1 MKNLWRTIS
10 EFLQETLNG
19 FMTHFELILTLTVV
33 LCFLF
38 YLVDSFSYRKM
49 RRHLYRTFK
58 RGRESQE
65 DRITY
70 ANRLAT
76 IIQSGK
82 GVPHRHQKAFDRAQ
96 HKLTQ
101 QEPLKGA
108 ELYWTKH
115 PVYPKEKT
123 IEFFSGM
130 FWVLFVV
137 WFIRSFM
144 WEPFRIPSG
153 SMEPNLY
160 DGDFILTSKY
170 SYGIKLPV
178 LRTTL
183 IPTGSVQRGD
193 VIVFRYP
200 ENPSLHYIKRVI
212 GLPGDHI
219 RYERDH
225 VWINGEEQP
234 MTATGETR
242 EFEGTDRYGNPFI
255 IHAATYEETLTG
267 YGKHRV
273 QLYTNATN
281 TRSGMIEG
289 SLTVPA
295 GHYFVMGD
303 NRDDSEDSRAWGFVP
318 EKNLVGK
325 ATFIWMN
332 SNCIL
337 GKGDCNHI
345 GKSIR

>member
-1 MKNLWRTIS
+1 MNTIQQI
-10 EFLQETLNG
+10 LAG
-19 FMTHFELILTLTVV
+19 FMTHFELILTVTVII
-33 LCFLF
+33 CFIF
-38 YLVDSFSYRKM
+38 YLIDGRSYRKT
-49 RRHLYRTFK
+49 RKRLYRAFK
-58 RGRESQE
+58 TGTETQE
-65 DRITY
+65 DRIAY
-70 ANRLAT
+70 ATRLAT
-76 IIQSGK
+76 VIQGK
-82 GVPHRHQKAFDRAQ
+82 GVRRKHQNAFDRAQ
-96 HKLTQ
+96 HALTQ
-101 QEPLKGA
+101 QGPLKGA
-108 ELYWTKH
+108 ELYWLKH
-115 PVYPKEKT
+115 PVYPQEKF
-123 IEFFSGM
+123 IEFFGGM
-130 FWVLFVV
+130 FWVLFTV

-219 RYERDH
+219 RYERNH
-225 VWINGEEQP
+225 VWINDEAQP
-234 MTATGETR
+234 LEPTGETR
-242 EFEGTDRYGNPFI
+242 EINREYGERSYRIP
-255 IHAATYEETLTG
+255 AAIYEETLTG
-267 YGKHRV
+267 YGKHRA
-273 QLYTNATN
+273 QLYPENPNA
-281 TRSGMIEG
+281 RPGMVEG

>member
-1 MKNLWRTIS
+1 MNT
-10 EFLQETLNG
+10 LQNILAG
-19 FMTHFELILTLTVV
+19 FMTHFELILTVTVII
-33 LCFLF
+33 CFIF
-38 YLVDSFSYRKM
+38 YLIDGRSYRKT
-49 RRHLYRTFK
+49 RKRLYRAFK
-58 RGRESQE
+58 TGTETQE
-65 DRITY
+65 DRIAY
-70 ANRLAT
+70 ATRLAT
-76 IIQSGK
+76 VIQGK
-82 GVPHRHQKAFDRAQ
+82 GVRRKHQSACDRAQ
-96 HKLTQ
+96 HALTQ

-108 ELYWTKH
+108 ELYWLKH
-115 PVYPKEKT
+115 PVYPQEKI
-123 IEFFSGM
+123 IEFFGGM
-130 FWVLFVV
+130 FWVLFTV

-219 RYERDH
+219 RYERNH
-225 VWINGEEQP
+225 VWINDEAQP
-234 MTATGETR
+234 LEPTGETR
-242 EFEGTDRYGNPFI
+242 EINREYGERSYRIP
-255 IHAATYEETLTG
+255 AAIYEETLTG
-267 YGKHRV
+267 YGKHRA
-273 QLYTNATN
+273 QLYPENPN
-281 TRSGMIEG
+281 TRPGMVEG

-303 NRDDSEDSRAWGFVP
+303 NRDDSQDSRAWGFVP

>member
-1 MKNLWRTIS
+1 MNTIQQI
-10 EFLQETLNG
+10 LAG
-19 FMTHFELILTLTVV
+19 FMTHFELILTVTVII
-33 LCFLF
+33 CFIF
-38 YLVDSFSYRKM
+38 YLIDGRSYRKT
-49 RRHLYRTFK
+49 RKRLYRAFK
-58 RGRESQE
+58 TGTETQE
-65 DRITY
+65 DRIAY
-70 ANRLAT
+70 ATRLAT
-76 IIQSGK
+76 VIQGK
-82 GVPHRHQKAFDRAQ
+82 GVRRKHQNAFDRAQ
-96 HKLTQ
+96 HALTQ
-101 QEPLKGA
+101 QSPLKGA
-108 ELYWTKH
+108 ELYWLKH
-115 PVYPKEKT
+115 PVYPQEKI
-123 IEFFSGM
+123 IEFFGGM
-130 FWVLFVV
+130 FWVLFTV
-137 WFIRSFM
+137 WFIRSFL

-219 RYERDH
+219 RYERNH
-225 VWINGEEQP
+225 VWINDEAQP
-234 MTATGETR
+234 LEPTGETR
-242 EFEGTDRYGNPFI
+242 EINREYGERSYRIP
-255 IHAATYEETLTG
+255 AAIYEETLNG
-267 YGKHRV
+267 YGKHRA
-273 QLYTNATN
+273 QLYPENPN
-281 TRSGMIEG
+281 TRPGMVEG

-345 GKSIR
+345 GKNIR

>member
-1 MKNLWRTIS
+1 MNTIQQI
-10 EFLQETLNG
+10 LAG
-19 FMTHFELILTLTVV
+19 FMTHFELILTVTVII
-33 LCFLF
+33 CFIF
-38 YLVDSFSYRKM
+38 YLIDGRSYRKT
-49 RRHLYRTFK
+49 RKRLYRAFK
-58 RGRESQE
+58 IGTETQE
-65 DRITY
+65 DRIAY
-70 ANRLAT
+70 ATRLAT
-76 IIQSGK
+76 VIQGK
-82 GVPHRHQKAFDRAQ
+82 GVRRKHQNAFDRAQ
-96 HKLTQ
+96 HALTQ
-101 QEPLKGA
+101 QSPLKGA
-108 ELYWTKH
+108 ELYWLKH
-115 PVYPKEKT
+115 PVYPQEKI
-123 IEFFSGM
+123 IEFFGGM
-130 FWVLFVV
+130 FWVLFTV

-219 RYERDH
+219 RYERNH
-225 VWINGEEQP
+225 VWINDEAQP
-234 MTATGETR
+234 LEPTGETR
-242 EFEGTDRYGNPFI
+242 EINREYGERSYRIP
-255 IHAATYEETLTG
+255 AAIYEETLTG
-267 YGKHRV
+267 YGKHRA
-273 QLYTNATN
+273 QLYPENPN
-281 TRSGMIEG
+281 TRPGMVEG

-318 EKNLVGK
+318 EANLVGK
-325 ATFIWMN
+325 ATVIWMN

-345 GKSIR
+345 GKNIR

>member
-1 MKNLWRTIS
+1 MNTIQQI
-10 EFLQETLNG
+10 LAG
-19 FMTHFELILTLTVV
+19 FMTHFELILTVTVII
-33 LCFLF
+33 CFIF
-38 YLVDSFSYRKM
+38 YLIDGRSYRKT
-49 RRHLYRTFK
+49 RKRLCRAFK
-58 RGRESQE
+58 TGTETQE
-65 DRITY
+65 DRIAY
-70 ANRLAT
+70 ATRLAT
-76 IIQSGK
+76 VIQGK
-82 GVPHRHQKAFDRAQ
+82 GVRRKHQNAFDRAQ
-96 HKLTQ
+96 HALTQ

-108 ELYWTKH
+108 ELYWLKH
-115 PVYPKEKT
+115 PVYPQEKI
-123 IEFFSGM
+123 IEFFGGM
-130 FWVLFVV
+130 FWVLFTV

-219 RYERDH
+219 RYERNH
-225 VWINGEEQP
+225 VWINDEAQP
-234 MTATGETR
+234 LEPTGETR
-242 EFEGTDRYGNPFI
+242 EINREYGERSYRIP
-255 IHAATYEETLTG
+255 AAIYEETLTG
-267 YGKHRV
+267 YGKHRA
-273 QLYTNATN
+273 QLYPENPN
-281 TRSGMIEG
+281 TRPGMVEG

-345 GKSIR
+345 GKNIR

>member
-1 MKNLWRTIS
+1 MNTIQQI
-10 EFLQETLNG
+10 LAG
-19 FMTHFELILTLTVV
+19 FMTHFELILTVTVII
-33 LCFLF
+33 CFIF
-38 YLVDSFSYRKM
+38 YLIDGRSYRKT
-49 RRHLYRTFK
+49 RKRLYRAFK
-58 RGRESQE
+58 TGTETQE
-65 DRITY
+65 DRIAY
-70 ANRLAT
+70 ATRLAT
-76 IIQSGK
+76 VIQGK
-82 GVPHRHQKAFDRAQ
+82 GVRRKHQNAFDRAQ
-96 HKLTQ
+96 HALTQ
-101 QEPLKGA
+101 QSPLKGA
-108 ELYWTKH
+108 ELYWLKH
-115 PVYPKEKT
+115 PVYPQEKI
-123 IEFFSGM
+123 IEFFGGM
-130 FWVLFVV
+130 FWVLFAV

-219 RYERDH
+219 RYERNH
-225 VWINGEEQP
+225 VWINDEAQP
-234 MTATGETR
+234 LEPTGETR
-242 EFEGTDRYGNPFI
+242 EINREYGERSYRIP
-255 IHAATYEETLTG
+255 AAIYEETLTG
-267 YGKHRV
+267 YGKHRA
-273 QLYTNATN
+273 QLYPENPN
-281 TRSGMIEG
+281 TRPGMVEG

-325 ATFIWMN
+325 ATVIWMN

>member
-1 MKNLWRTIS
+1 MNAIQQILA
-10 EFLQETLNG
+10 G
-19 FMTHFELILTLTVV
+19 FMTHFELILTVTVII
-33 LCFLF
+33 CFIF
-38 YLVDSFSYRKM
+38 YLIDGRSYRKT
-49 RRHLYRTFK
+49 RKRLYRAFK
-58 RGRESQE
+58 TGTETQE
-65 DRITY
+65 DRIAY
-70 ANRLAT
+70 ATRLAT
-76 IIQSGK
+76 VIQGK
-82 GVPHRHQKAFDRAQ
+82 GVRRKHQNAFDRAQ
-96 HKLTQ
+96 HALTQ
-101 QEPLKGA
+101 QSPLKGA
-108 ELYWTKH
+108 ELYWLKH
-115 PVYPKEKT
+115 PVYPQEKI
-123 IEFFSGM
+123 IEFFGGM
-130 FWVLFVV
+130 FWVLFTV

-219 RYERDH
+219 RYERNH
-225 VWINGEEQP
+225 VWINDEAQP
-234 MTATGETR
+234 LEPTGETR
-242 EFEGTDRYGNPFI
+242 EINREYGERSYRIP
-255 IHAATYEETLTG
+255 AAIYEETLTG
-267 YGKHRV
+267 YGKHRA
-273 QLYTNATN
+273 QLYPENPN
-281 TRSGMIEG
+281 TRPGMVEG

>member
-1 MKNLWRTIS
+1 MNTIQQI
-10 EFLQETLNG
+10 LAG
-19 FMTHFELILTLTVV
+19 FMTHFELILTVTVII
-33 LCFLF
+33 CFIF
-38 YLVDSFSYRKM
+38 YLIDGRSYRKN
-49 RRHLYRTFK
+49 RKRLYRAFK
-58 RGRESQE
+58 TGTETQE
-65 DRITY
+65 DRIAY
-70 ANRLAT
+70 ATRLAT
-76 IIQSGK
+76 VIQGK
-82 GVPHRHQKAFDRAQ
+82 GVRRKHQNAFDRAQ
-96 HKLTQ
+96 HALTQ
-101 QEPLKGA
+101 QSPLKGA
-108 ELYWTKH
+108 ELYWLKH
-115 PVYPKEKT
+115 PVYPQEKI
-123 IEFFSGM
+123 IEFFGGM
-130 FWVLFVV
+130 FWVLFTV

-225 VWINGEEQP
+225 VWINDEAQP
-234 MTATGETR
+234 LEPTGETR
-242 EFEGTDRYGNPFI
+242 EINREYGERSYRIP
-255 IHAATYEETLTG
+255 AAIYEETLTG
-267 YGKHRV
+267 YGKHRA
-273 QLYTNATN
+273 QLYPENPN
-281 TRSGMIEG
+281 TRPGMVEG

-345 GKSIR
+345 GKNIR

>member
-1 MKNLWRTIS
+1 MNAIQQILA
-10 EFLQETLNG
+10 G
-19 FMTHFELILTLTVV
+19 FMTHFELILTVTVII
-33 LCFLF
+33 CFIF
-38 YLVDSFSYRKM
+38 YLIDGRSYRKT
-49 RRHLYRTFK
+49 RKRLYRAFK
-58 RGRESQE
+58 TGTETQE
-65 DRITY
+65 DRIAY
-70 ANRLAT
+70 ATRLAT
-76 IIQSGK
+76 VIQGK
-82 GVPHRHQKAFDRAQ
+82 GVRRKHQNAFDRAQ
-96 HKLTQ
+96 HALTQ
-101 QEPLKGA
+101 QSPLKGA
-108 ELYWTKH
+108 ELYWLKH
-115 PVYPKEKT
+115 PVYPQEKI
-123 IEFFSGM
+123 IEFFGGM
-130 FWVLFVV
+130 FWVLFTV

-178 LRTTL
+178 LRSTI

-225 VWINGEEQP
+225 VWINDEAQP
-234 MTATGETR
+234 LEPTGETR
-242 EFEGTDRYGNPFI
+242 EINREYGERSYRIP
-255 IHAATYEETLTG
+255 AAIYEETLTG
-267 YGKHRV
+267 YGKHRA
-273 QLYTNATN
+273 QLYPENPN
-281 TRSGMIEG
+281 TRPGMVEG

>member
-1 MKNLWRTIS
+1 MNTIQQI
-10 EFLQETLNG
+10 LAG
-19 FMTHFELILTLTVV
+19 FMTHFELILTVTVII
-33 LCFLF
+33 CFIF
-38 YLVDSFSYRKM
+38 YLIDGRSYRKT
-49 RRHLYRTFK
+49 RKRLYRAFK
-58 RGRESQE
+58 TGTETQE
-65 DRITY
+65 DRIAY
-70 ANRLAT
+70 ATRLAT
-76 IIQSGK
+76 VIQGK
-82 GVPHRHQKAFDRAQ
+82 GVPRRHQKAFDRAQ
-96 HKLTQ
+96 HALTQ
-101 QEPLKGA
+101 QSPLKGA
-108 ELYWTKH
+108 ELYWLKH
-115 PVYPKEKT
+115 PVYPQEKI
-123 IEFFSGM
+123 IEFFGGM
-130 FWVLFVV
+130 FWVLFTV

-225 VWINGEEQP
+225 VWINDEAQP
-234 MTATGETR
+234 LEPTGETR
-242 EFEGTDRYGNPFI
+242 EINREYGERSYRIP
-255 IHAATYEETLTG
+255 AAIYEETLTG
-267 YGKHRV
+267 YGKHRA
-273 QLYTNATN
+273 QLYPENPN
-281 TRSGMIEG
+281 TRPGMVEG

>member
-1 MKNLWRTIS
+1 MNTIQQI
-10 EFLQETLNG
+10 LAG
-19 FMTHFELILTLTVV
+19 FMTHFELILTVTVII
-33 LCFLF
+33 CFIF
-38 YLVDSFSYRKM
+38 YLIDGRSYRKT
-49 RRHLYRTFK
+49 RKRLYRAFK
-58 RGRESQE
+58 TGTETQE
-65 DRITY
+65 DRIAY
-70 ANRLAT
+70 ATRLAT
-76 IIQSGK
+76 VIQGK
-82 GVPHRHQKAFDRAQ
+82 GVRRKHQNAFDRAQ
-96 HKLTQ
+96 HALTQ

-108 ELYWTKH
+108 ELYWLKH
-115 PVYPKEKT
+115 PVYPQEKI
-123 IEFFSGM
+123 IEFFGGM
-130 FWVLFVV
+130 FWVLFTV
-137 WFIRSFM
+137 WFIRSFL

-225 VWINGEEQP
+225 VWINDEAQP
-234 MTATGETR
+234 LEPTGETR
-242 EFEGTDRYGNPFI
+242 EINREYGERNYRIP
-255 IHAATYEETLTG
+255 AAIYEETLTS
-267 YGKHRV
+267 YGKHRA
-273 QLYTNATN
+273 QLYPENPN
-281 TRSGMIEG
+281 TRPGMVEG

-345 GKSIR
+345 GKNIR

>member
-1 MKNLWRTIS
+1 MNTIQQI
-10 EFLQETLNG
+10 LAG
-19 FMTHFELILTLTVV
+19 FMTHFELILTVTVII
-33 LCFLF
+33 CFIF
-38 YLVDSFSYRKM
+38 YLIDGRSYRKT
-49 RRHLYRTFK
+49 RKRLYRAFK
-58 RGRESQE
+58 TGTETQE
-65 DRITY
+65 DRIAY
-70 ANRLAT
+70 ATRLAT
-76 IIQSGK
+76 VIQGK
-82 GVPHRHQKAFDRAQ
+82 GVRRKHQNAFDRAQ
-96 HKLTQ
+96 HALTQ

-108 ELYWTKH
+108 ELYWLKH
-115 PVYPKEKT
+115 PVYPQEKF
-123 IEFFSGM
+123 IEFFGGM
-130 FWVLFVV
+130 FWVLFTV
-137 WFIRSFM
+137 WFIRSFL

-178 LRTTL
+178 LRSTI

-219 RYERDH
+219 RYERNH
-225 VWINGEEQP
+225 VWINDEAQP
-234 MTATGETR
+234 LEPTGETR
-242 EFEGTDRYGNPFI
+242 EINREYGERNYRIP
-255 IHAATYEETLTG
+255 AAIYEETLTG
-267 YGKHRV
+267 YGKHRA
-273 QLYTNATN
+273 QLYPENPN
-281 TRSGMIEG
+281 TRPGMVEG

-345 GKSIR
+345 GKNIR

>member
-1 MKNLWRTIS
+1 MKSLLNSLNNL
-10 EFLQETLNG
+10 LQQTLAG
-19 FMTHFELILTLTVV
+19 FMTHFELILTITV
-33 LCFLF
+33 LFCFVF
-38 YLVDSFSYRKM
+38 YLIDGHSYRKT
-49 RRHLYRTFK
+49 RKRLYRAFK
-58 RGRESQE
+58 RDDISPD
-65 DRITY
+65 DRLTY

-76 IIQSGK
+76 VLQSRR
-82 GVPHRHQKAFDRAQ
+82 GVPRKHQKAFDSAQ
-96 HKLTQ
+96 NKLTNG
-101 QEPLKGA
+101 EPLSGG
-108 ELYWTKH
+108 ELYWLKH
-115 PVYPKEKT
+115 PVYPQEKF
-123 IEFFSGM
+123 IEFFGGM
-130 FWVLFVV
+130 FWVLFAV
-137 WFIRSFM
+137 WFIRSFL

-178 LRTTL
+178 LRSTI
-183 IPTGSVQRGD
+183 IPTSSVQRGD

-225 VWINGEEQP
+225 VWINDEAQP
-234 MTATGETR
+234 LEPTGETR
-242 EFEGTDRYGNPFI
+242 EINREYGERSYRIP
-255 IHAATYEETLTG
+255 AAIYEETLTG
-267 YGKHRV
+267 YGKHRA
-273 QLYTNATN
+273 QLYPENPN
-281 TRSGMIEG
+281 TRPGMVEG

>member
-1 MKNLWRTIS
+1 
-10 EFLQETLNG
+10 
-19 FMTHFELILTLTVV
+19 
-33 LCFLF
+33 
-38 YLVDSFSYRKM
+38 
-49 RRHLYRTFK
+49 
-58 RGRESQE
+58 
-65 DRITY
+65 
-70 ANRLAT
+70 
-76 IIQSGK
+76 
-82 GVPHRHQKAFDRAQ
+82 
-96 HKLTQ
+96 
-101 QEPLKGA
+101 
-108 ELYWTKH
+108 
-115 PVYPKEKT
+115 
-123 IEFFSGM
+123 
-130 FWVLFVV
+130 
-137 WFIRSFM
+137 
-144 WEPFRIPSG
+144 
-153 SMEPNLY
+153 MEPNLY

-178 LRTTL
+178 LRTTI

-200 ENPSLHYIKRVI
+200 KNPSLHYIKRVI

-267 YGKHRV
+267 YGKHRA
-273 QLYTNATN
+273 QLYPENTNITL
-281 TRSGMIEG
+281 GMVEG
-289 SLTVPA
+289 SVIVPA

-303 NRDDSEDSRAWGFVP
+303 NRDDSQDSRAWGFVP
-318 EKNLVGK
+318 EGNLVGK
-325 ATFIWMN
+325 ALFIWMN

>member
-1 MKNLWRTIS
+1 MNTIQQI
-10 EFLQETLNG
+10 LAG
-19 FMTHFELILTLTVV
+19 FMTHFELILTVTVII
-33 LCFLF
+33 CFIF
-38 YLVDSFSYRKM
+38 YLIDGRSYRKT
-49 RRHLYRTFK
+49 RKRLYRAFK
-58 RGRESQE
+58 TGTETQE
-65 DRITY
+65 DRIAY
-70 ANRLAT
+70 ATRLAT
-76 IIQSGK
+76 VIQGK
-82 GVPHRHQKAFDRAQ
+82 GVPRRHQKAFDRAQ
-96 HKLTQ
+96 HALTQ

-108 ELYWTKH
+108 ELYWLKH
-115 PVYPKEKT
+115 PVYPQEKI
-123 IEFFSGM
+123 IEFFGGM
-130 FWVLFVV
+130 FWVLFTV
-137 WFIRSFM
+137 WFIRSFL

-178 LRTTL
+178 LRSTI

-225 VWINGEEQP
+225 VWINDEAQP
-234 MTATGETR
+234 LEPTGETR
-242 EFEGTDRYGNPFI
+242 EINREYGERSYRIP
-255 IHAATYEETLTG
+255 AAIYEETLTG
-267 YGKHRV
+267 YGKHRA
-273 QLYTNATN
+273 QLYPENPN
-281 TRSGMIEG
+281 TRPGMVEG

>member
-1 MKNLWRTIS
+1 MNTIQQI
-10 EFLQETLNG
+10 LAG
-19 FMTHFELILTLTVV
+19 FMTHFELILTVTVII
-33 LCFLF
+33 CFIF
-38 YLVDSFSYRKM
+38 YLIDGRSYRKT
-49 RRHLYRTFK
+49 RKRLYRAFK
-58 RGRESQE
+58 TGTETQE
-65 DRITY
+65 DRIAY
-70 ANRLAT
+70 ATRLAT
-76 IIQSGK
+76 VIQGK
-82 GVPHRHQKAFDRAQ
+82 GVRRKHQNAFDRAQ
-96 HKLTQ
+96 HALTQ
-101 QEPLKGA
+101 QSPLKGA
-108 ELYWTKH
+108 ELYWLKH
-115 PVYPKEKT
+115 PVYPQEKI
-123 IEFFSGM
+123 IEFFGGM
-130 FWVLFVV
+130 FWVLFTV

-219 RYERDH
+219 RYDHDH
-225 VWINGEEQP
+225 VWINDEAQP
-234 MTATGETR
+234 LEPTGETR
-242 EFEGTDRYGNPFI
+242 EIIREYGERSYRIP
-255 IHAATYEETLTG
+255 AAIYEETLTG
-267 YGKHRV
+267 YGKHRA
-273 QLYTNATN
+273 QLYPENPN
-281 TRSGMIEG
+281 TRPGMVEG

>member
-1 MKNLWRTIS
+1 MNTIQQI
-10 EFLQETLNG
+10 LAG
-19 FMTHFELILTLTVV
+19 FMTHFELILTVTVII
-33 LCFLF
+33 CFIF
-38 YLVDSFSYRKM
+38 YLIDGRSYRKT
-49 RRHLYRTFK
+49 RKRLYRAFK
-58 RGRESQE
+58 TGTETQE
-65 DRITY
+65 DRIAY
-70 ANRLAT
+70 ATRLAT
-76 IIQSGK
+76 VIQGK
-82 GVPHRHQKAFDRAQ
+82 GVRRKHQNAFDRAQ
-96 HKLTQ
+96 HALTQ

-108 ELYWTKH
+108 ELYWLKH
-115 PVYPKEKT
+115 PVYPQEKI
-123 IEFFSGM
+123 IEFFGGM
-130 FWVLFVV
+130 FWVLFIV

-225 VWINGEEQP
+225 VWINDEAQP
-234 MTATGETR
+234 LEPTGETR
-242 EFEGTDRYGNPFI
+242 EINREYGERSYRIP
-255 IHAATYEETLTG
+255 AAIYEETLTG

-273 QLYTNATN
+273 QLYPENPN
-281 TRSGMIEG
+281 TRPGMVEG
-289 SLTVPA
+289 SLTVPT

-325 ATFIWMN
+325 ALFIWMN
-332 SNCIL
+332 SNCVL

>member
-1 MKNLWRTIS
+1 MNAIQQILA
-10 EFLQETLNG
+10 G
-19 FMTHFELILTLTVV
+19 FMTHFELILTVTVII
-33 LCFLF
+33 CFIF
-38 YLVDSFSYRKM
+38 YLIDGRSYRKT
-49 RRHLYRTFK
+49 RKRLYRAFK
-58 RGRESQE
+58 TGTETQE
-65 DRITY
+65 DRIAY
-70 ANRLAT
+70 ATRLAT
-76 IIQSGK
+76 VIQGK
-82 GVPHRHQKAFDRAQ
+82 GVRRKHQNAFDRAQ
-96 HKLTQ
+96 HALTQ
-101 QEPLKGA
+101 QSPLKGA
-108 ELYWTKH
+108 ELYWLKH
-115 PVYPKEKT
+115 PVYPQEKI
-123 IEFFSGM
+123 IEFFGGM
-130 FWVLFVV
+130 FWVLFTV
-137 WFIRSFM
+137 WFIRSFL

-178 LRTTL
+178 LRSTI

-225 VWINGEEQP
+225 VWINDEAQP
-234 MTATGETR
+234 LEPTGETR
-242 EFEGTDRYGNPFI
+242 EINREYGERSYRIP
-255 IHAATYEETLTG
+255 AAIYEETLTG
-267 YGKHRV
+267 YGKHRA
-273 QLYTNATN
+273 QLYPENPN
-281 TRSGMIEG
+281 TRPGMVEG

>member
-1 MKNLWRTIS
+1 MNTIQQI
-10 EFLQETLNG
+10 LAG
-19 FMTHFELILTLTVV
+19 FMTHFELILTVTVII
-33 LCFLF
+33 CFIF
-38 YLVDSFSYRKM
+38 YLIDGRSYRKT
-49 RRHLYRTFK
+49 RKRLYRAFK
-58 RGRESQE
+58 TGTETQE
-65 DRITY
+65 DRIAY
-70 ANRLAT
+70 ATRLAT
-76 IIQSGK
+76 VIQSK
-82 GVPHRHQKAFDRAQ
+82 GVRRKHQNAFDRAQ
-96 HKLTQ
+96 HALTQ
-101 QEPLKGA
+101 QGPLKGA
-108 ELYWTKH
+108 ELYWLKH
-115 PVYPKEKT
+115 PVYPQEKF
-123 IEFFSGM
+123 IEFFGGM

-225 VWINGEEQP
+225 VWINDEAQP
-234 MTATGETR
+234 LEPTGETR
-242 EFEGTDRYGNPFI
+242 EINREYGERSYRIP
-255 IHAATYEETLTG
+255 AAIYEETLTG
-267 YGKHRV
+267 YGKHRA
-273 QLYTNATN
+273 QLYPENPN
-281 TRSGMIEG
+281 TRPGMVEG

>member
-1 MKNLWRTIS
+1 MNTIQQI
-10 EFLQETLNG
+10 LAG
-19 FMTHFELILTLTVV
+19 FMTHFELILTVTVII
-33 LCFLF
+33 CFIF
-38 YLVDSFSYRKM
+38 YLIDGRSYRKT
-49 RRHLYRTFK
+49 RKRLYRAFK
-58 RGRESQE
+58 TGTETQE
-65 DRITY
+65 DRIAY
-70 ANRLAT
+70 ATRLAT
-76 IIQSGK
+76 VIQGK
-82 GVPHRHQKAFDRAQ
+82 GVRRKHQNAFDRAQ
-96 HKLTQ
+96 HALTQ
-101 QEPLKGA
+101 QSPLKGA
-108 ELYWTKH
+108 ELYWLKH
-115 PVYPKEKT
+115 PVYPQEKI
-123 IEFFSGM
+123 IEFFGGM
-130 FWVLFVV
+130 FWVLFTV
-137 WFIRSFM
+137 WFIRSFL

-193 VIVFRYP
+193 VVVFRYP
-200 ENPSLHYIKRVI
+200 KNPSLHYIKRVI

-267 YGKHRV
+267 YGKHRA
-273 QLYTNATN
+273 QLYPENTNITL
-281 TRSGMIEG
+281 GMVEG
-289 SLTVPA
+289 SVIVPA

-303 NRDDSEDSRAWGFVP
+303 NRDDSQDSRAWGFVP

>member
-1 MKNLWRTIS
+1 MNTIQQI
-10 EFLQETLNG
+10 LAG
-19 FMTHFELILTLTVV
+19 FMTHFELILTVTVII
-33 LCFLF
+33 CFIF
-38 YLVDSFSYRKM
+38 YLIDGRSYRKT
-49 RRHLYRTFK
+49 RKRLYRAFK
-58 RGRESQE
+58 TGTETQE
-65 DRITY
+65 DRIAY
-70 ANRLAT
+70 ATRLAT
-76 IIQSGK
+76 VIQGK
-82 GVPHRHQKAFDRAQ
+82 GVRRKHQNAFDRAQ
-96 HKLTQ
+96 HALTQ
-101 QEPLKGA
+101 QGPLKGA
-108 ELYWTKH
+108 ELYWLKH
-115 PVYPKEKT
+115 PVYPQEKF
-123 IEFFSGM
+123 IEFFGGM

-225 VWINGEEQP
+225 VWINDEAQP
-234 MTATGETR
+234 LEPTGETR
-242 EFEGTDRYGNPFI
+242 EINREYGERSYRIP
-255 IHAATYEETLTG
+255 AAIYEETLTG
-267 YGKHRV
+267 YGKHRA
-273 QLYTNATN
+273 QLYPENPN
-281 TRSGMIEG
+281 TRPGMVEG

>member
-1 MKNLWRTIS
+1 MNTIQQI
-10 EFLQETLNG
+10 LAG
-19 FMTHFELILTLTVV
+19 FMTHFELILTVTVII
-33 LCFLF
+33 CFIF
-38 YLVDSFSYRKM
+38 YLIDGRSYRKT
-49 RRHLYRTFK
+49 RKRLYRAFK
-58 RGRESQE
+58 TGTETQE
-65 DRITY
+65 DRIAY
-70 ANRLAT
+70 ATRLAT
-76 IIQSGK
+76 VIQGK
-82 GVPHRHQKAFDRAQ
+82 GVRRKHQNAFDRAQ
-96 HKLTQ
+96 HALTQ
-101 QEPLKGA
+101 QSPLKGA
-108 ELYWTKH
+108 ELYWLKH
-115 PVYPKEKT
+115 PVYPQEKI
-123 IEFFSGM
+123 IEFFGGM
-130 FWVLFVV
+130 FWVLFTV

-219 RYERDH
+219 RYERNH
-225 VWINGEEQP
+225 VWINDEAQP
-234 MTATGETR
+234 LEPTGETR
-242 EFEGTDRYGNPFI
+242 EINREYGERSYRIP
-255 IHAATYEETLTG
+255 AAIYEETLTG
-267 YGKHRV
+267 YGKHRA
-273 QLYTNATN
+273 QLYPENPNA
-281 TRSGMIEG
+281 RPGMVEG

>member
-1 MKNLWRTIS
+1 MNAIQQILA
-10 EFLQETLNG
+10 G
-19 FMTHFELILTLTVV
+19 FMTHFELILTVTVII
-33 LCFLF
+33 CFIF
-38 YLVDSFSYRKM
+38 YLIDGRSYRKT
-49 RRHLYRTFK
+49 RKRLYRAFK
-58 RGRESQE
+58 TGTETQE
-65 DRITY
+65 DRIAY
-70 ANRLAT
+70 ATRLAT
-76 IIQSGK
+76 VIQGK
-82 GVPHRHQKAFDRAQ
+82 GVRRKHQNAFDRAQ
-96 HKLTQ
+96 HALTQ

-108 ELYWTKH
+108 ELYWLKH
-115 PVYPKEKT
+115 PVYPQEKI
-123 IEFFSGM
+123 IEFFGGM
-130 FWVLFVV
+130 FWVLFTV

-225 VWINGEEQP
+225 VWINDEAQP
-234 MTATGETR
+234 LEPTGETR
-242 EFEGTDRYGNPFI
+242 EINREYGERSYRIP
-255 IHAATYEETLTG
+255 AAIYEETLTG
-267 YGKHRV
+267 YGKHRA
-273 QLYTNATN
+273 QLYPENPN
-281 TRSGMIEG
+281 TRPGMVEG

-295 GHYFVMGD
+295 GHYFVMGA

>member
-1 MKNLWRTIS
+1 MNAIQQILA
-10 EFLQETLNG
+10 G
-19 FMTHFELILTLTVV
+19 FMTHFELILTVTVII
-33 LCFLF
+33 CFIF
-38 YLVDSFSYRKM
+38 YLIDGRSYRKT
-49 RRHLYRTFK
+49 RKRLYRAFK
-58 RGRESQE
+58 TGTETQE
-65 DRITY
+65 DRIAY
-70 ANRLAT
+70 ATRLAT
-76 IIQSGK
+76 VIQGK
-82 GVPHRHQKAFDRAQ
+82 GVRRKHQNAFDRAQ
-96 HKLTQ
+96 HALTQ
-101 QEPLKGA
+101 QSPLKGA
-108 ELYWTKH
+108 ELYWLKH
-115 PVYPKEKT
+115 PVYPQEKI
-123 IEFFSGM
+123 IEFFGGM
-130 FWVLFVV
+130 FWVLFTV

-225 VWINGEEQP
+225 VWINDEAQP
-234 MTATGETR
+234 LEPTGETR
-242 EFEGTDRYGNPFI
+242 EINREYGERSYRIP
-255 IHAATYEETLTG
+255 AAIYEETLTG
-267 YGKHRV
+267 YGKHRA
-273 QLYTNATN
+273 QLYPENPN
-281 TRSGMIEG
+281 TRPGMVEG

>member
-1 MKNLWRTIS
+1 MNTIQQI
-10 EFLQETLNG
+10 LAG
-19 FMTHFELILTLTVV
+19 FMTHFELILTVTVII
-33 LCFLF
+33 CFIF
-38 YLVDSFSYRKM
+38 YLIDGRSYRKT
-49 RRHLYRTFK
+49 RKRLYRAFK
-58 RGRESQE
+58 TGTETQE
-65 DRITY
+65 DRIAY
-70 ANRLAT
+70 ATRLAT
-76 IIQSGK
+76 VIQGK
-82 GVPHRHQKAFDRAQ
+82 GVRRKHQNAFDRAQ
-96 HKLTQ
+96 HALTQ
-101 QEPLKGA
+101 QSPLKGA
-108 ELYWTKH
+108 ELYWLKH
-115 PVYPKEKT
+115 PVYPQEKI
-123 IEFFSGM
+123 IEFFGGM
-130 FWVLFVV
+130 FWVLFTV

-225 VWINGEEQP
+225 VWINDEAQP
-234 MTATGETR
+234 LEPTGETR
-242 EFEGTDRYGNPFI
+242 EINREYGERSYRIP
-255 IHAATYEETLTG
+255 AAIYEETLTG
-267 YGKHRV
+267 YGKHRA
-273 QLYTNATN
+273 QLYPENTNITL
-281 TRSGMIEG
+281 GMVEG
-289 SLTVPA
+289 SVIVPA

-303 NRDDSEDSRAWGFVP
+303 NRDDSQDSRAWGFVP

>member
-1 MKNLWRTIS
+1 MNTIQQI
-10 EFLQETLNG
+10 LAG
-19 FMTHFELILTLTVV
+19 FMTHFELILTVTVII
-33 LCFLF
+33 CFIF
-38 YLVDSFSYRKM
+38 YLIDGRSYRKT
-49 RRHLYRTFK
+49 RKRLYRAFK
-58 RGRESQE
+58 SGTETQE
-65 DRITY
+65 DRIAY
-70 ANRLAT
+70 ATRLAT
-76 IIQSGK
+76 VIQGK
-82 GVPHRHQKAFDRAQ
+82 GVRRKHQNAFDRAQ
-96 HKLTQ
+96 HALTQ
-101 QEPLKGA
+101 QGPLKGA
-108 ELYWTKH
+108 ELYWLKH
-115 PVYPKEKT
+115 PVYPQEKF
-123 IEFFSGM
+123 IEFFGGM
-130 FWVLFVV
+130 FWVLFTV
-137 WFIRSFM
+137 WFIRSFL

-178 LRTTL
+178 LRTPL

-219 RYERDH
+219 RYERNH
-225 VWINGEEQP
+225 VWINDEAQP
-234 MTATGETR
+234 LEPTGETR
-242 EFEGTDRYGNPFI
+242 EINREYGERSYRIP
-255 IHAATYEETLTG
+255 AAIYEETLTG
-267 YGKHRV
+267 YGKHRA
-273 QLYTNATN
+273 QLYPENPN
-281 TRSGMIEG
+281 TRPGMVEG

>member
-1 MKNLWRTIS
+1 MNTIQQI
-10 EFLQETLNG
+10 LAG
-19 FMTHFELILTLTVV
+19 FMTHFELILTVTVII
-33 LCFLF
+33 CFIF
-38 YLVDSFSYRKM
+38 YLIDGRSYRKT
-49 RRHLYRTFK
+49 RKRLYRAFK
-58 RGRESQE
+58 TGTETQE
-65 DRITY
+65 DRIAY
-70 ANRLAT
+70 ATRLAT
-76 IIQSGK
+76 VIQGK
-82 GVPHRHQKAFDRAQ
+82 GVRRKHQNAFDRAQ
-96 HKLTQ
+96 HALTQ
-101 QEPLKGA
+101 QSPLKGA
-108 ELYWTKH
+108 ELYWLKH
-115 PVYPKEKT
+115 PVYPQEKI
-123 IEFFSGM
+123 IEFFGGM
-130 FWVLFVV
+130 FWVLFTV

-219 RYERDH
+219 RYERNH
-225 VWINGEEQP
+225 VWINDEAQP
-234 MTATGETR
+234 LEPTGETR
-242 EFEGTDRYGNPFI
+242 ESNREYGERSYRIP
-255 IHAATYEETLTG
+255 AAIYEETLTG
-267 YGKHRV
+267 YGKHRA
-273 QLYTNATN
+273 QLYPENPN
-281 TRSGMIEG
+281 TRPGMVEG

-318 EKNLVGK
+318 EANLVGK
-325 ATFIWMN
+325 ATVIWMN

>member
-1 MKNLWRTIS
+1 MNTIQQI
-10 EFLQETLNG
+10 LAG
-19 FMTHFELILTLTVV
+19 FMTHFELILTVTVII
-33 LCFLF
+33 CFIF
-38 YLVDSFSYRKM
+38 YLIDGRSYRKT
-49 RRHLYRTFK
+49 RKRLYRAFK
-58 RGRESQE
+58 TGTETQE
-65 DRITY
+65 DRIAY
-70 ANRLAT
+70 ATRLAT
-76 IIQSGK
+76 VIQGK
-82 GVPHRHQKAFDRAQ
+82 GVPRRHQKAFDRAQ
-96 HKLTQ
+96 HALTQ

-108 ELYWTKH
+108 ELYWLKH
-115 PVYPKEKT
+115 PVYPQEKI
-123 IEFFSGM
+123 IEFFGGM
-130 FWVLFVV
+130 FWVLFTV

-225 VWINGEEQP
+225 VWINDEAQP
-234 MTATGETR
+234 LEPTGETR
-242 EFEGTDRYGNPFI
+242 EINREYGERSYRIP
-255 IHAATYEETLTG
+255 AAIYEETLTG
-267 YGKHRV
+267 YGKHRA
-273 QLYTNATN
+273 QLYPENPN
-281 TRSGMIEG
+281 TRPGMVEG

>member
-1 MKNLWRTIS
+1 MNTIQQI
-10 EFLQETLNG
+10 LAG
-19 FMTHFELILTLTVV
+19 FMTHFELILTVTVII
-33 LCFLF
+33 CFIF
-38 YLVDSFSYRKM
+38 YLIDGRSYRKT
-49 RRHLYRTFK
+49 RKRLYRAFK
-58 RGRESQE
+58 TGTETQE
-65 DRITY
+65 DRIAY
-70 ANRLAT
+70 ATRLAT
-76 IIQSGK
+76 VIQGK
-82 GVPHRHQKAFDRAQ
+82 GVRRKHQNAFDRAQ
-96 HKLTQ
+96 HALTQ
-101 QEPLKGA
+101 QGPLKGA
-108 ELYWTKH
+108 ELYWLKH
-115 PVYPKEKT
+115 PVYPQEKF
-123 IEFFSGM
+123 IEFFGGM
-130 FWVLFVV
+130 FWVLFIV

-225 VWINGEEQP
+225 VWINDEAQP
-234 MTATGETR
+234 LEPTGETR
-242 EFEGTDRYGNPFI
+242 EINREYGERSYRIP
-255 IHAATYEETLTG
+255 AAIYEETLTG
-267 YGKHRV
+267 YGKHRA
-273 QLYTNATN
+273 QLYPENPN
-281 TRSGMIEG
+281 TRPGMVEG

-345 GKSIR
+345 GKNIR

>member
-1 MKNLWRTIS
+1 MNTIQQI
-10 EFLQETLNG
+10 LAG
-19 FMTHFELILTLTVV
+19 FMTHFELILTATVII
-33 LCFLF
+33 CFIF
-38 YLVDSFSYRKM
+38 YLIDGRSYRKT
-49 RRHLYRTFK
+49 RKRLYRAFK
-58 RGRESQE
+58 TGTETQE
-65 DRITY
+65 DRIAY
-70 ANRLAT
+70 ATRLAT
-76 IIQSGK
+76 VIQGK
-82 GVPHRHQKAFDRAQ
+82 GVRRKHQNAFDRAQ
-96 HKLTQ
+96 HALTQ
-101 QEPLKGA
+101 QSPLKGA
-108 ELYWTKH
+108 ELYWLKH
-115 PVYPKEKT
+115 PVYPQEKI
-123 IEFFSGM
+123 IEFFGGM
-130 FWVLFVV
+130 FWVLFTV

-219 RYERDH
+219 RYERNH
-225 VWINGEEQP
+225 VWINDEAQP
-234 MTATGETR
+234 LEPTGETR
-242 EFEGTDRYGNPFI
+242 EINREYGERSYRIP
-255 IHAATYEETLTG
+255 AAIYEETLTG
-267 YGKHRV
+267 YGKHRA
-273 QLYTNATN
+273 QLYPENPN
-281 TRSGMIEG
+281 TRPGMVEG

>member
-1 MKNLWRTIS
+1 MNT
-10 EFLQETLNG
+10 LQQILAG
-19 FMTHFELILTLTVV
+19 FMTHFELILTVTVII
-33 LCFLF
+33 CFIF
-38 YLVDSFSYRKM
+38 YLIDGRSYRKT
-49 RRHLYRTFK
+49 RKRLYRAFK
-58 RGRESQE
+58 TGTETQE
-65 DRITY
+65 DRIAY
-70 ANRLAT
+70 ATRLAT
-76 IIQSGK
+76 VIQGK
-82 GVPHRHQKAFDRAQ
+82 GVRRKHQNAFDRAQ
-96 HKLTQ
+96 HALTQ
-101 QEPLKGA
+101 QSPLKGA
-108 ELYWTKH
+108 ELYWLKH
-115 PVYPKEKT
+115 PVYPQEKI
-123 IEFFSGM
+123 IEFFGGM
-130 FWVLFVV
+130 FWVLFTV

-225 VWINGEEQP
+225 VWINDEAQP
-234 MTATGETR
+234 LEPTGETR
-242 EFEGTDRYGNPFI
+242 EINREYGERNYRIP
-255 IHAATYEETLTG
+255 AAIYEETLTG
-267 YGKHRV
+267 YGKHRA
-273 QLYTNATN
+273 QLYPENPN
-281 TRSGMIEG
+281 TRPGMVEG

>member
-1 MKNLWRTIS
+1 MNTIQQI
-10 EFLQETLNG
+10 LAG
-19 FMTHFELILTLTVV
+19 FMTHFELILTVTVII
-33 LCFLF
+33 CFIF
-38 YLVDSFSYRKM
+38 YLIDGRSYRKT
-49 RRHLYRTFK
+49 RKRLYRAFK
-58 RGRESQE
+58 TGTETQE
-65 DRITY
+65 DRIAY
-70 ANRLAT
+70 ATRLAT
-76 IIQSGK
+76 VIQGK
-82 GVPHRHQKAFDRAQ
+82 GVRRKHQNAFDRAQ
-96 HKLTQ
+96 HALTQ
-101 QEPLKGA
+101 QGPLKGA
-108 ELYWTKH
+108 ELYWLKH
-115 PVYPKEKT
+115 PVYPQEKF
-123 IEFFSGM
+123 IEFFGGM
-130 FWVLFVV
+130 FWVLFTV
-137 WFIRSFM
+137 WFIRSFL

-219 RYERDH
+219 RYERNH
-225 VWINGEEQP
+225 VWINDEAQP
-234 MTATGETR
+234 LEPTGETR
-242 EFEGTDRYGNPFI
+242 EINREYGERSYRIP
-255 IHAATYEETLTG
+255 AAIYEETLTG
-267 YGKHRV
+267 YGKHRA
-273 QLYTNATN
+273 QLYPENPNA
-281 TRSGMIEG
+281 RPGMVEG

>member
-1 MKNLWRTIS
+1 MNTIQQI
-10 EFLQETLNG
+10 LAG
-19 FMTHFELILTLTVV
+19 FMTHFEIILTVTVII
-33 LCFLF
+33 CFIF
-38 YLVDSFSYRKM
+38 YLIDGRSYRKT
-49 RRHLYRTFK
+49 RKRLYRAFK
-58 RGRESQE
+58 TGTETQE
-65 DRITY
+65 DRIAY
-70 ANRLAT
+70 ATRLAT
-76 IIQSGK
+76 VIQGK
-82 GVPHRHQKAFDRAQ
+82 GVRRKHQNAFDRAQ
-96 HKLTQ
+96 HALTQ

-108 ELYWTKH
+108 ELYWLKH
-115 PVYPKEKT
+115 PVYPQEKI
-123 IEFFSGM
+123 IEFFGGM
-130 FWVLFVV
+130 FWVLFTV

-200 ENPSLHYIKRVI
+200 ENPSLHYTSASSACPATTSATNATTSGSTTKHNRWN
-212 GLPGDHI
+212 L
-219 RYERDH
+219 
-225 VWINGEEQP
+225 
-234 MTATGETR
+234 TGETR
-242 EFEGTDRYGNPFI
+242 EINREYGERSYRIP
-255 IHAATYEETLTG
+255 AAIYEETLTG
-267 YGKHRV
+267 YGKHRA
-273 QLYTNATN
+273 QLYPENPN
-281 TRSGMIEG
+281 TRPGMVEG

>member
-1 MKNLWRTIS
+1 MNTIQQI
-10 EFLQETLNG
+10 LAG
-19 FMTHFELILTLTVV
+19 FMTHFELILTVTVII
-33 LCFLF
+33 CFIF
-38 YLVDSFSYRKM
+38 YLIDGRSYRKT
-49 RRHLYRTFK
+49 RKRLYRAFK
-58 RGRESQE
+58 TGTETQE
-65 DRITY
+65 DRIAY
-70 ANRLAT
+70 ATRLAT
-76 IIQSGK
+76 VIQGK
-82 GVPHRHQKAFDRAQ
+82 GVRRKHQNAFDRAQ
-96 HKLTQ
+96 HALTQ

-108 ELYWTKH
+108 ELYWLKH
-115 PVYPKEKT
+115 PVYPQEKF
-123 IEFFSGM
+123 IEFFGGM
-130 FWVLFVV
+130 FWVLFTV
-137 WFIRSFM
+137 WFIRSFL

-225 VWINGEEQP
+225 VWINDEAQP
-234 MTATGETR
+234 LEPTGETR
-242 EFEGTDRYGNPFI
+242 EIIREYGERSYRIP
-255 IHAATYEETLTG
+255 AAIYEETLTG
-267 YGKHRV
+267 YGKHRA
-273 QLYTNATN
+273 QLYPENPN
-281 TRSGMIEG
+281 TRPGMVEG

>member
-1 MKNLWRTIS
+1 MNT
-10 EFLQETLNG
+10 LQNILAG
-19 FMTHFELILTLTVV
+19 FMTHFELILTVTVII
-33 LCFLF
+33 CFIF
-38 YLVDSFSYRKM
+38 YLIDGRSYRKT
-49 RRHLYRTFK
+49 RKRLYRAFK
-58 RGRESQE
+58 TGTETQE
-65 DRITY
+65 DRIAY
-70 ANRLAT
+70 ATRLAT
-76 IIQSGK
+76 VIQGK
-82 GVPHRHQKAFDRAQ
+82 GVRRKHQNAFDRAQ
-96 HKLTQ
+96 HALTQ

-108 ELYWTKH
+108 ELYWLKH
-115 PVYPKEKT
+115 PVYPQEKI
-123 IEFFSGM
+123 IEFFGGM
-130 FWVLFVV
+130 FWVLFIV
-137 WFIRSFM
+137 WFIRSFL

-193 VIVFRYP
+193 VVVFRYP
-200 ENPSLHYIKRVI
+200 KNPSLHYIKRVI

-267 YGKHRV
+267 YGKHRA
-273 QLYTNATN
+273 QLYPENTNITL
-281 TRSGMIEG
+281 GMVEG
-289 SLTVPA
+289 SVIVPA

-303 NRDDSEDSRAWGFVP
+303 NRDDSQDSRAWGFVP
-318 EKNLVGK
+318 EGNLVGK
-325 ATFIWMN
+325 ALFIWMN